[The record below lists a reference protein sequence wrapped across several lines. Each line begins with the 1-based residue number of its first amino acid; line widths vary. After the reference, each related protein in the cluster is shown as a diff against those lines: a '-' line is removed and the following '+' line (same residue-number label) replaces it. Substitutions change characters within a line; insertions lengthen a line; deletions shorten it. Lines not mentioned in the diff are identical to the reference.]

1 MSNKIQSIQ
10 SNALMQ
16 ARAKQKAAKYE
27 NVPKEYLKVA
37 EGMETQ
43 FINHMLTE
51 MRKSVHSAKQ
61 DSNAEA
67 YYKSLTDYERAK
79 IMTKTENGLGLKD
92 VILDQIYPKHM
103 RVGMPQKH
111 ALNTYQQQEVDS
123 NKGDGHE

>member
-1 MSNKIQSIQ
+1 MSELKSL
-10 SNALMQ
+10 SNNPALQ
-16 ARAKQKAAKYE
+16 ARAKHQAAKYE
-27 NVPKEYLKVA
+27 NIPKEYMDVA

-51 MRKSVHSAKQ
+51 MRKSVHQARK

-79 IMTKTENGLGLKD
+79 IMTKAENGVGLKD
-92 VILDQIYPKHM
+92 LILDQIYPKHM

-111 ALNTYQQQEVDS
+111 AMNAYQQQEVDS
-123 NKGDGHE
+123 NKGDGHEQ